1 MSDIML
7 KQISCSAEIRC
18 HHVVCEEK
26 KICVPLVGVTQGWPT
41 CGACAKS
48 GALEGSWWRIAVGEN
63 IQMKNVPQVI
73 SSYIR
78 RPFLENTMILGRE
91 IEKLKIHSR

>member
-78 RPFLENTMILGRE
+78 RPFFRE
-91 IEKLKIHSR
+91 HYDFGTRNRKIKDSF